1 MKHTA
6 MALAMCLFSLAA
18 LAQGRTLNFES
29 RGGES
34 FTVFID
40 GDIQNRMP
48 QTRVLVTG
56 LTDQPHEVVVV
67 LRRPAQKAASMLLH
81 PDAATTDIAVSYDQP
96 TDRLTL
102 GALGQERPVQRKAPR
117 LHQDPATV
125 RRSDREPRRTE
136 AELRTNVRANEPSL
150 VEHQPADHRRKH
162 DVRLTSDSD
171 LRGMVDRL
179 KGQPYDSDRLALG
192 KVMVASADLTA
203 DQITRLAA
211 TMDYATS
218 KVEFLQYAYHY
229 CIDPVNFHR
238 TTEVLQFASDR
249 KRVLDY
255 IATQK

>member
-1 MKHTA
+1 
-6 MALAMCLFSLAA
+6 MALVMCLFSLGA

-34 FTVFID
+34 FTVFVD

-96 TDRLTL
+96 TDRLIL
-102 GALGQERPVQRKAPR
+102 GAPVQPRPDARPVHRHVPQAAPVAIKVSPEPPLHKASADEQP
-117 LHQDPATV
+117 Q
-125 RRSDREPRRTE
+125 
-136 AELRTNVRANEPSL
+136 L
-150 VEHQPADHRRKH
+150 VERQSPHHRRH
-162 DVRLTSDSD
+162 QEARRTSDSD

-192 KVMVASADLTA
+192 KVMVASADLTS

-211 TMDYATS
+211 TFDYATS

-229 CIDPVNFHR
+229 CVDPVNFSR
-238 TTEVLQFASDR
+238 TTEVLKFASDR

>member
-1 MKHTA
+1 
-6 MALAMCLFSLAA
+6 MALAMCLFSLGA

-34 FTVFID
+34 FTVFVD

-81 PDAATTDIAVSYDQP
+81 PDAASTNIAVSYDQP

-102 GALGQERPVQRKAPR
+102 GAPGQERPAARPVVRKLPEAVPVSQSVAR
-117 LHQDPATV
+117 EQPLAKSTASEEPQLVSRHSSIHRRQQEV
-125 RRSDREPRRTE
+125 RR
-136 AELRTNVRANEPSL
+136 
-150 VEHQPADHRRKH
+150 
-162 DVRLTSDSD
+162 TSDSD
-171 LRGMVDRL
+171 LRSMVERL
-179 KGQPYDSDRLALG
+179 KGQPYDSERIALA
-192 KVMVASADLTA
+192 KVMVSSSDFTA
-203 DQITRLAA
+203 EQITRLAE

-218 KVEFLQYAYHY
+218 KVDFLQYAYHY
-229 CIDPVNFHR
+229 CVDPVNFHR
-238 TTEVLQFASDR
+238 TTEVLKFASDR